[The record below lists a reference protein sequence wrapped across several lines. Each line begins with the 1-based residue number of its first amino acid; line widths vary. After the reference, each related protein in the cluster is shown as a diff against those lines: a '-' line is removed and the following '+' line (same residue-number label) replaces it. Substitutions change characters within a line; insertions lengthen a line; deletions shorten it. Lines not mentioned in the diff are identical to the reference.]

1 MIPASFLLSP
11 RRFQLRPAPVPCYG
25 SRLRPFVPLG
35 ASHSTSPKNPDAPPK
50 RPIFVRN
57 IFTLKCHEEFFARGA
72 AASLLW
78 CGLLAIPVAAQ
89 LPPTFLPPI
98 PTQQPNAANPS
109 QRLKIQR
116 PDAPGPNDVN
126 VSAEH
131 QESEGDIRH
140 LRGHVHL
147 ETFDKKL
154 EADEVDYNEDT
165 KDVEARGHVLFEN
178 FADGTKLNCDHGTYN
193 VDTQNGIFYDV
204 KGIAPSKIVSRPG
217 LLTSTNPFYFEGKWA
232 EHKEDH
238 YIVHEGFITDCKV
251 PKPWWRLD
259 APRFD
264 IVQYDRAI
272 AYRAVFRIKNIPL
285 FYAPAYYKSLKKVP
299 RQSGFLTPNIGRSSL
314 YGIMLG
320 MSYYWA
326 ISRSYDM
333 FYRIQYLSARGFA
346 HTYDF
351 RGKITP
357 GTDVS
362 FNLYGVNDRG
372 IDVGNGVIQKQGGVQ
387 FTFDAKT
394 TLPDGWDG
402 KMEINYLSSFLFRQ
416 SFSQDFHE
424 AIFSE
429 SHSVGFLDKHWSYYG
444 INVVADRDEE
454 FQSITKGDDITIK
467 KLPEVEFFGRDD
479 QIASGPL
486 PLWFSFNTS
495 AGLMDRSQPVSE
507 PGAPPENALKT
518 PTFVN
523 RVDLYPHVTS
533 AFHLL
538 GFNFL
543 ANASIRETEY
553 GNSVADNNLPNIHI
567 TGTDILRSAQEAS
580 LEILPPSLERVFNA
594 PKWMG
599 GGKLK
604 HVIEPRIKYKY
615 VTGIDD
621 FQRLIRFDQTDIMN
635 NTNQLTLSI
644 VNRLFLKNKDGNVS
658 EILTW
663 EVSQARYFDP
673 TFGGAVVAGQ
683 RNVIESSEELDGFDF
698 LNGPRNYSPVVSS
711 LRFQQRIGFE
721 WRFDYDPLFHRITNS
736 SFNTDIRWAKYYLSF
751 GDSLNHTDPVIAPNS
766 NQAHV
771 TVGLGNANRKGWN
784 GATSLYYDYM
794 RHILVFA
801 TTEVT
806 YNTDCC
812 GISVEY
818 RRFNLGIRDD
828 TQYRVS
834 FAVSNVGSFGTLRK
848 QERLY

>member
-1 MIPASFLLSP
+1 LASFAL
-11 RRFQLRPAPVPCYG
+11 
-25 SRLRPFVPLG
+25 
-35 ASHSTSPKNPDAPPK
+35 
-50 RPIFVRN
+50 
-57 IFTLKCHEEFFARGA
+57 A
-72 AASLLW
+72 ALLW
-78 CGLLAIPVAAQ
+78 CGLLAAPASAQ
-89 LPPTFLPPI
+89 LPPTFIPPV
-98 PTQQPNAANPS
+98 PTQQPNVDNPS

-116 PDAPGPNDVN
+116 PDAPGPNDVS
-126 VSAEH
+126 VVADQ
-131 QESEGDIRH
+131 QESDGDIRH

-165 KDVEARGHVLFEN
+165 KDVEARGNVHFEN

-193 VDTQNGIFYDV
+193 VDTQNGIFYQV
-204 KGIAPSKIVSRPG
+204 NGIAPSKIVSRPG

-232 EHKEDH
+232 EHKDDH
-238 YIVHEGFITDCKV
+238 YIVHDGFITDCKV
-251 PKPWWRLD
+251 PKPWWRLT

-272 AYRAVFRIKNIPL
+272 AYRAVFHIKNLPL

-299 RQSGFLTPNIGRSSL
+299 RQSGFMTPNIGRSSL

-320 MSYYWA
+320 LAYYWA
-326 ISRSYDM
+326 INRSYDT
-333 FYRIQYLSARGFA
+333 FYRIQYLSSRGFA

-351 RGKITP
+351 RGKVTP

-372 IDVGNGVIQKQGGVQ
+372 VNIGNGVIQKQGGLQ
-387 FTFDAKT
+387 FTFDMKT
-394 TLPDGWDG
+394 TLPGGWDG
-402 KMEINYLSSFLFRQ
+402 KLEINYLSSFLFRQ
-416 SFSQDFHE
+416 SFSQNFHE

-444 INVVADRDEE
+444 VNIVVDRDEE
-454 FQSITKGDDITIK
+454 FQSVTKGDEIVIK
-467 KLPEVEFFGRDD
+467 KLPEVEFFGRDQ
-479 QIASGPL
+479 QIAGGPL
-486 PLWFSFNTS
+486 PVYFSFDTS
-495 AGLMDRSQPVSE
+495 AGYLDRSQPASTT
-507 PGAPPENALKT
+507 ENALST
-518 PTFVN
+518 RTFVD
-523 RVDLYPHVTS
+523 RVDVYPHLTS
-533 AFHLL
+533 AFHFL

-543 ANASIRETEY
+543 ANASARETEY
-553 GNSVADNNLPNIHI
+553 GSSVQNNNQVNMAI
-567 TGTDILRSAQEAS
+567 TGADVLRNAREAS
-580 LEILPPSLERVFNA
+580 LEILPPSLERIYNA

-604 HVIEPRIKYKY
+604 HVIEPRIEYKY
-615 VTGIDD
+615 VTGIDN
-621 FQRLIRFDQTDIMN
+621 FQRLVRFDETDIMN
-635 NTNQLTLSI
+635 NTNQLTLSL

-683 RNVIESSEELDGFDF
+683 RNVIQSSEELDGFDF

-711 LRFQQRIGFE
+711 LKFQQRVGFE
-721 WRFDYDPLFHRITNS
+721 WRLDYDPLFHRITNS
-736 SFNTDIRWAKYYLSF
+736 SFNVDYRWSKYFVSL

-766 NQAHV
+766 NQAHAV
-771 TVGLGNANRKGWN
+771 LGWGNSNKKGWN
-784 GATSLYYDYM
+784 GASALYYDYM
-794 RHILVFA
+794 RHVLVFA

>member
-1 MIPASFLLSP
+1 MIPALTS
-11 RRFQLRPAPVPCYG
+11 RVIHLRPALIPCYG
-25 SRLRPFVPLG
+25 SRLRRFVPLC
-35 ASHSTSPKNPDAPPK
+35 ASRSTPTQEPTP
-50 RPIFVRN
+50 RPQERAIFLRN
-57 IFTLKCHEEFFARGA
+57 IFALKCHEQFFASGA
-72 AASLLW
+72 AVAAL
-78 CGLLAIPVAAQ
+78 CFGLLASPASAQ
-89 LPPTFLPPI
+89 LPPTFIPPV
-98 PTQQPNAANPS
+98 PTQPNVQNPNE
-109 QRLKIQR
+109 RLKIQR
-116 PDAPGPNDVN
+116 PDAPGPNDVI
-126 VSAEH
+126 VKADS
-131 QESEGDIRH
+131 QESDGDLRH

-165 KDVEARGHVLFEN
+165 KDVEARGNVHFEN
-178 FADGTKLNCDHGTYN
+178 FVDGTKLNCDHGTYN
-193 VDTQNGIFYDV
+193 VDTQNGIFYEV
-204 KGIAPSKIVSRPG
+204 NGIAPSKIVSRPG

-238 YIVHEGFITDCKV
+238 YIVHDGFITDCKV
-251 PKPWWRLD
+251 PKPWWRLT

-272 AYRAVFRIKNIPL
+272 AYRAVFHIKNLPL
-285 FYAPAYYKSLKKVP
+285 FYAPVYYKSLKKVP
-299 RQSGFLTPNIGRSSL
+299 RQSGFMTPNIGRSSL

-320 MSYYWA
+320 LSYYWA
-326 ISRSYDM
+326 ISRSYDT
-333 FYRIQYLSARGFA
+333 FYRIQYLSSRGFA

-372 IDVGNGVIQKQGGVQ
+372 VNIGNGVIQKQGGLQ
-387 FTFDAKT
+387 FTFDVKT
-394 TLPDGWDG
+394 QLPDGWDG
-402 KMEINYLSSFLFRQ
+402 KLEINYLSSFLFRQ
-416 SFSQDFHE
+416 SFSQSFHE

-444 INVVADRDEE
+444 INIVADRDEE
-454 FQSITKGDDITIK
+454 FQSITKGDEIVIK

-479 QIASGPL
+479 QIVSGPL
-486 PLWFSFNTS
+486 PLWLSFDTS
-495 AGLMDRSQPVSE
+495 AGLMDRGQP
-507 PGAPPENALKT
+507 ATATANAITT

-523 RVDLYPHVTS
+523 RIDVYPHVKS
-533 AFHLL
+533 AFHFA

-543 ANASIRETEY
+543 ATASVRETQY
-553 GNSVADNNLPNIHI
+553 GDSIADNNLPNIHI
-567 TGTDILRSAQEAS
+567 TGTDILRSAREAS
-580 LEILPPSLERVFNA
+580 LEILPPSLERIYNA

-604 HVIEPRIKYKY
+604 HVIEPRIEYKY

-621 FQRLIRFDQTDIMN
+621 FTRLIRFDETDIMN

-683 RNVIESSEELDGFDF
+683 RNVIESSEELDGFNF
-698 LNGPRNYSPVVSS
+698 ISGPRTYSPVVSS
-711 LRFQQRIGFE
+711 LRIQQRIGFE
-721 WRFDYDPLFHRITNS
+721 WRLDYDPLFHHITNS
-736 SFNTDIRWAKYYLSF
+736 SFNADARWSKYF
-751 GDSLNHTDPVIAPNS
+751 VNVGDSLVHTDPVIAPNS
-766 NQAHV
+766 NQAHF
-771 TVGLGNANRKGWN
+771 TVGFGNSNRKGWN
-784 GATSLYYDYM
+784 GATSVYYDLM
-794 RHILVFA
+794 RDVLVFA

-834 FAVSNVGSFGTLRK
+834 FAVSNIGSFGTLRK
-848 QERLY
+848 QERMY